1 MAKETTIA
9 LLIDS
14 DTAEGTTLARE
25 RDGLRVLDFRRERL
39 AAAAPT
45 GDAPPQ
51 GTEPPPEKEEEN
63 ATERLRTLCAGATD
77 NLHVGLASA
86 DLLMRIVN
94 LPNAPADEL
103 RAMAQ
108 LQLDKISPFPVE
120 DMTFSLEVLTS
131 GQDLSRVLMV
141 AVRRAVADELKAQ
154 LARARLTPQ
163 RIDVAVMGWW
173 TLLRDANEISANAR
187 HAHLIVQ
194 ENGTDMLV
202 ADNGELMA
210 VRNFLP
216 RHADASAENWSR
228 DTAAEIQHALMAVE
242 LEHGPAAALV
252 ATVWQ
257 SAAADELRTEDVVA
271 LCGAATAQR
280 SLQELPPVSEG
291 LARRA
296 AGDNKALLDL
306 IPDLWRVSD
315 HETAVRRRIKKSALG
330 LLALWVALM
339 ATVYGGSLYEEKHVA
354 DLRVTQ
360 AQWTEPA
367 NEARDLR
374 QRIRTMRTHLDQKRS
389 FLECFREIVRLMPDG
404 VTLSRVTFE
413 KNLHLEISGFAD
425 HVNQIYEYKTRI
437 DESTLFP
444 NSDLKGPN
452 LDPRTK
458 KQNFVVKINF
468 APATEEDENTP

>member
-14 DTAEGTTLARE
+14 DTAECTTLARE
-25 RDGLRVLDFRRERL
+25 RGGLRVLDFRRERL
-39 AAAAPT
+39 AAAAPP
-45 GDAPPQ
+45 GDGQ
-51 GTEPPPEKEEEN
+51 TEKTEPTPEST
-63 ATERLRTLCAGATD
+63 TERLRALCADATD
-77 NLHVGLASA
+77 NLHLGLASD

-141 AVRRAVADELKAQ
+141 AMRRAVADEHKAQ

-163 RIDVAVMGWW
+163 RIDIAVMGWW
-173 TLLRDANEISANAR
+173 TLLRDANEVSANAR
-187 HAHLIVQ
+187 QVHLIVQ
-194 ENGTDMLV
+194 EYGTNMLV
-202 ADNGELMA
+202 ADYGELMA

-216 RHADASAENWSR
+216 RHADASAQDWSR
-228 DTAAEIQHALMAVE
+228 DTAAGIQHALMAVE
-242 LEHGPAAALV
+242 LEHGRAGALV

-257 SAAADELRTEDVVA
+257 SAAADELRTEDIAA

-280 SLQELPPVSEG
+280 SLQDLPPASEG

-315 HETAVRRRIKKSALG
+315 RETAIRKRIRKSAVSLLG
-330 LLALWVALM
+330 LWVALM
-339 ATVYGGSLYEEKHVA
+339 ATVYGGSLYEEREVA
-354 DLRVTQ
+354 KLRITQ

-367 NEARDLR
+367 NQARDLR
-374 QRIRTMRTHLDQKRS
+374 QRIRTMQAHLNQERS
-389 FLECFREIVRLMPDG
+389 FLECFREITRLMPDG
-404 VTLSRVTFE
+404 VVLARVQFE
-413 KNLHLEISGFAD
+413 KSLHLEISGFAD
-425 HVNQIYEYKTRI
+425 HVNQIYEYKNRI
-437 DESTLFP
+437 DESALFP

-468 APATEEDENTP
+468 AAAENTP